1 MKLGIE
7 KFKTNPTLNVLW
19 LGVILAIYY
28 FIGIKDWY
36 ILSIDVPMLMQRIV
50 RITDYSISFL
60 IPIIIALSLLY
71 FVGELVA
78 RKSEANL
85 LLVFDEKDL
94 KKGIPLL
101 TSKIRTKNN
110 KITIMEFYTTIPLSK
125 WIEKQDTLQDVFNVR
140 FVEEIQYSK
149 GNGRKVLLQMTKG
162 RIQRGS
168 EILID
173 ERI

>member
-1 MKLGIE
+1 M
-7 KFKTNPTLNVLW
+7 
-19 LGVILAIYY
+19 
-28 FIGIKDWY
+28 
-36 ILSIDVPMLMQRIV
+36 
-50 RITDYSISFL
+50 
-60 IPIIIALSLLY
+60 
-71 FVGELVA
+71 
-78 RKSEANL
+78 
-85 LLVFDEKDL
+85 VFDEKDL
-94 KKGIPLL
+94 KKVIPLL